1 MQLHA
6 LGQLVGLGQAKGVF
20 LYWGTGEYCVWAS
33 SMGMRLGLGDCFG
46 CGSSCCGLS
55 SWRSVC
61 LGLNL
66 VASGC

>member
-20 LYWGTGEYCVWAS
+20 CIGVQGNTVYGLQYGNAVW
-33 SMGMRLGLGDCFG
+33 LG
-46 CGSSCCGLS
+46 GLLWMWLQLLWLVP
-55 SWRSVC
+55 WRSVC